1 MKRSIILSTVASL
14 CLAAGLTRAADRP
27 NYTGTWV
34 MDQNASFGV
43 PPDMIQTIT
52 VIHAG
57 DKITLEIKTVTKQQG
72 ERVFSDTYTL
82 DGKEADFVPQT
93 LSGPSGKGKRTAKW
107 LPDGSAII
115 ISEDST
121 VDTPNGPVTTHQ
133 TRKWRLSSD
142 LSRLTI
148 DYYTDTPRGS
158 FESKRI
164 YSKK

>member
-1 MKRSIILSTVASL
+1 MKRGIALSAIASL
-14 CLAAGLTRAADRP
+14 CLTVGLARAADRP
-27 NYTGTWV
+27 DFTGTWV
-34 MDQNASFGV
+34 MDQSASFGI
-43 PPDMIQTIT
+43 PPDMRQTINVT
-52 VIHAG
+52 HAG
-57 DKITLEIKTVTKQQG
+57 DKITLEMKTVTKQQG

-142 LSRLTI
+142 RSRLTI
-148 DYYTDTPRGS
+148 DFYTDTPRGS